1 MNAEPGRLGSAPKTG
16 PKQRFWMKSRDLP
29 TLRAVHEGGGGLEAE
44 DVYVR
49 VNTPVSL
56 TVSGFRLTGL
66 VLCVW

>member
-44 DVYVR
+44 DKYVR

-56 TVSGFRLTGL
+56 AVSGFGPTNRI
-66 VLCVW
+66 LCLW